1 MKKNYAIKMDV
12 QQIIDAKKN
21 LQRSFIDYLEGNDD
35 EENQMNLMDLLID
48 QQIYKNY
55 DDLKIFLR
63 MINKI
68 SKNHCRN
75 PQFFSKIEKII
86 LYFKDEIQ
94 NFFTNDEIIQIFR
107 QNRRILLF
115 LIEEKIITLNEKNI
129 ETLKKYK
136 NFENYFAPELSSD
149 HNSFNAEKYF
159 ETFNEK
165 RHVGENDDYICKLIR
180 DDNIDEFISFIKL
193 NNINLST
200 TIKSSIYETN
210 SFLIDKNPTLIEY
223 SSFFGSIQIFRYLYQ
238 NKVVLTSSLWLYSM
252 HGQSQ
257 EIINILNENM
267 IISQDKQL
275 YDIVNESIKCHH
287 IEVTN
292 YICNN
297 LFDENMPNIL
307 NDKKFGNE
315 SIKHYNFIF
324 FPRNQSLKNYL
335 YYFCRYGYTSIV
347 KLLLRD
353 QSVNVNQIEPIIE
366 IFLLIFFLMKHH
378 SFLLLKIET

>member
-1 MKKNYAIKMDV
+1 MIIKRKYDNRYYP
-12 QQIIDAKKN
+12 QYFYPEIEN
-21 LQRSFIDYLEGNDD
+21 FI
-35 EENQMNLMDLLID
+35 
-48 QQIYKNY
+48 
-55 DDLKIFLR
+55 
-63 MINKI
+63 
-68 SKNHCRN
+68 
-75 PQFFSKIEKII
+75 
-86 LYFKDEIQ
+86 KDEKNVQ
-94 NFFTNDEIIQIFR
+94 KCSELPENY
-107 QNRRILLF
+107 
-115 LIEEKIITLNEKNI
+115 EEKRLI
-129 ETLKKYK
+129 
-136 NFENYFAPELSSD
+136 
-149 HNSFNAEKYF
+149 
-159 ETFNEK
+159 
-165 RHVGENDDYICKLIR
+165 GENNNPICELIR
-180 DDNIDEFISFIKL
+180 KDSIDEFISCAKQTNMSL
-193 NNINLST
+193 KGDINT
-200 TIKSSIYETN
+200 SIYDTN
-210 SFLIDKNPTLIEY
+210 TFLLGRNITLIQYAAFFGATQIFKY

-238 NKVVLTSSLWLYSM
+238 NIVVLTSSLWLYSM

-267 IISQDKQL
+267 IISQDKQFN
-275 YDIVNESIKCHH
+275 DIVNESIKCHH

-353 QSVNVNQIEPIIE
+353 QSVNVNQIEPIYE